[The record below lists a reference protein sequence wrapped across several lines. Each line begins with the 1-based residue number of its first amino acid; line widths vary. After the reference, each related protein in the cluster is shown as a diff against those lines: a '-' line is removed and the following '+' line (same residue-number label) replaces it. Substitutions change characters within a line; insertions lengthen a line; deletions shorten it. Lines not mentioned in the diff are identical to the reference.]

1 MRWGPI
7 SAIQHETE
15 LMTKQTILIVEDELL
30 VGQVLKRQLSKAG
43 YRICGMVTS
52 GEEALE
58 AVRNELPD
66 VVIMDIRLMGKMDGI
81 EAASQIRSFSS
92 SKIIFTTGYQDPE
105 LEKRASLLNPIAYLV
120 KPFTWHD
127 VDAILGSI

>member
-1 MRWGPI
+1 
-7 SAIQHETE
+7 
-15 LMTKQTILIVEDELL
+15 MTKQTILIVEDELL
-30 VGQVLKRQLSKAG
+30 VGLALKIELRKAG

-52 GEEALE
+52 GEDALE

-66 VVIMDIRLMGKMDGI
+66 VVIMDIRLLGKMDGI

-105 LEKRASLLNPIAYLV
+105 LKKRASLLNPIAYLI
-120 KPFTWHD
+120 KPVNWHD
-127 VDAILGSI
+127 VDAILCSL